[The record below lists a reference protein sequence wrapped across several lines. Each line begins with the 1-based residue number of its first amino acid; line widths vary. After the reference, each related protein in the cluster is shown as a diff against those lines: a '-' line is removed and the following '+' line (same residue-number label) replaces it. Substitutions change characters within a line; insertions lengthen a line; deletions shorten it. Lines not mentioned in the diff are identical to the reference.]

1 VRNRLTWSAS
11 ITRRPGSSLTRG
23 VIVGVCLSAVSG
35 LMTQPA
41 LASGKLEL
49 VPDPVILSTI
59 IVAFALLILPLNL
72 LIFKPIFQSLDER
85 AARIEG
91 ARSRSSQLQSE
102 ADGVLDRYET
112 AIREAR
118 GDAEQARQGQL
129 VLAREE
135 QATLTTQ
142 ARGEAEGEL
151 ERARAELGRALEEA
165 RTSLRSSAEDLAT
178 AAAEQVLGRTLS

>member
-1 VRNRLTWSAS
+1 
-11 ITRRPGSSLTRG
+11 
-23 VIVGVCLSAVSG
+23 
-35 LMTQPA
+35 MTQPA

-49 VPDPVILSTI
+49 VPDPIILSTV
-59 IVAFALLILPLNL
+59 IVAFTLLIFPLNK

-91 ARSRSSQLQSE
+91 ARRRSSQLENE
-102 ADGVLDRYET
+102 ADAVLDRYET
-112 AIREAR
+112 AIRDAR
-118 GDAEQARQGQL
+118 GDAEQTRQGQL

-135 QATLTTQ
+135 QATLTAQ

-151 ERARAELGRALEEA
+151 ERARAELSQSLEEA

-178 AAAEQVLGRTLS
+178 AAAEQVLGRALS

>member
-11 ITRRPGSSLTRG
+11 NTRRPGSSLTRG

-165 RTSLRSSAEDLAT
+165 RTSLRSSADDLAT

>member
-1 VRNRLTWSAS
+1 
-11 ITRRPGSSLTRG
+11 
-23 VIVGVCLSAVSG
+23 
-35 LMTQPA
+35 MTQPA

-49 VPDPVILSTI
+49 VPDPIILSTV
-59 IVAFALLILPLNL
+59 IVAFTLLIFPLNK

-91 ARSRSSQLQSE
+91 ARRRSSQLENE
-102 ADGVLDRYET
+102 ADAVLDRYET
-112 AIREAR
+112 AIRGAR
-118 GDAEQARQGQL
+118 GDAEQTRQGQL

-135 QATLTTQ
+135 QATLTAQ

-151 ERARAELGRALEEA
+151 ERARAELSQSLEEA

-178 AAAEQVLGRTLS
+178 AAAEQVLGRALS